1 MWREDGKAT
10 TPTDVHRAK
19 GCWAFIFQV
28 HTGFTSGP
36 FRAHPPPSLTWV
48 GVNTIKSRGEE
59 EKKPAFLPLKAM
71 TPYSNKFHLVE
82 AIIVKFLV
90 FSLYRQERAWMGVD
104 HSTGGASS

>member
-10 TPTDVHRAK
+10 TPTDVHSAK

-36 FRAHPPPSLTWV
+36 FRAPPGQFDLGGSEYH
-48 GVNTIKSRGEE
+48 KEQRGEG
-59 EKKPAFLPLKAM
+59 KKTAFLPLKAM